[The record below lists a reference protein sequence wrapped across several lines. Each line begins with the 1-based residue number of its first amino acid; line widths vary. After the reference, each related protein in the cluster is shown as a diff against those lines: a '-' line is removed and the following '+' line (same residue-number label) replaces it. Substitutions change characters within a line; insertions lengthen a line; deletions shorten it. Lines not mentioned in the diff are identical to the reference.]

1 MQNKKDK
8 RALKRVWQHSL
19 FNNPENSFLRQWWF
33 WLLIIIGI
41 GTIFFTGQTV
51 YDYFGLSAMVFA
63 LILLISLVNILSRY
77 LRHKIVGMGLIALA
91 GISLIITVVTSLITY
106 KIGI

>member
-8 RALKRVWQHSL
+8 RAIKRVWQYSL

-33 WLLIIIGI
+33 WLLIVMAI
-41 GTIFFTGQTV
+41 GTIFFTGQTA

-63 LILLISLVNILSRY
+63 LILLISLINILSRY
-77 LRHKIVGMGLIALA
+77 LRHKTVGTGLIILA
-91 GISLIITVVTSLITY
+91 GISLLITVVTSLITY